1 MENHNTNLVRL
12 SKNLNDSSI
21 LDAKLTEA
29 HYNRAVG
36 YLKIGQLELAT
47 QASMDAL
54 EINPNYAPVHALL
67 EPLKQEYLIRGLT
80 FLKENKFE
88 QAVHAFQCAVT
99 IDPTFVDA
107 HYEIGRVYLEQGKLE
122 MAKIA
127 VDKVLES
134 DFNYLPAHSLLK
146 EIKHAY
152 FVQGLTSLDENRCD
166 NAISDFQHALAI
178 NAGFAEAHCG
188 LVRAYLRQLEKKK
201 KDSER
206 INLLVLATKSV
217 EEAVRIDSD
226 YELARG
232 LSNILHNLWLEED
245 AYHNLLDSLIEGI
258 HLNVVKLVESG
269 KLFTNIGGELEFLFS
284 VHIYSEDDYENAED
298 YDRNVWLAAT
308 GDTDQYTRY
317 CKIWGDLVGLV
328 YDRVSDKYTLHYSG
342 NLSSKIRDWPWQMIA
357 TLSLY
362 LEAERDIC
370 GSKSS
375 FDQRV
380 TMSLESE
387 VETSLFPENLY
398 SRAFHLHQNCKRDLT
413 NLTKDH
419 EFLWDVLGLILPTK
433 VDYYS
438 QVGSMIME
446 AYYDTPEAY
455 QQYLREEAEAYS
467 DLRETELNDSYEENF
482 IHEEVESNDPYE
494 EEMWLEYQEIMS
506 EQDGFYPSYG
516 WYEEYDMLDEL
527 EGSEHY

>member
-1 MENHNTNLVRL
+1 MEHNAEMRDLFDFT
-12 SKNLNDSSI
+12 D
-21 LDAKLTEA
+21 LDEKLTEA

-36 YLKIGQLELAT
+36 YLKIGQLELAA

-54 EINPNYAPVHALL
+54 EINPDYAPVHALL

-80 FLKENKFE
+80 LLKENKFE
-88 QAVHAFQCAVT
+88 QAAHAFQCAVT
-99 IDPTFVDA
+99 IDPTFV
-107 HYEIGRVYLEQGKLE
+107 G
-122 MAKIA
+122 
-127 VDKVLES
+127 
-134 DFNYLPAHSLLK
+134 
-146 EIKHAY
+146 
-152 FVQGLTSLDENRCD
+152 
-166 NAISDFQHALAI
+166 
-178 NAGFAEAHCG
+178 AHCG
-188 LVRAYLRQLEKKK
+188 LVPAYLRQLEDEE
-201 KDSER
+201 KDSKR

-226 YELARG
+226 CELVRG
-232 LSNILHNLWLEED
+232 FSNVLHNLWLEED

-258 HLNVVKLVESG
+258 HLNVVKLVESS
-269 KLFTNIGGELEFLFS
+269 KLFTNVGGELEFLSS
-284 VHIYSEDDYENAED
+284 VHLYSKDDYENAED
-298 YDRNVWLAAT
+298 YDRNAWLAAT

-317 CKIWGDLVGLV
+317 CKIWGDLIGLV
-328 YDRVSDKYTLHYSG
+328 YDRDSDKYTLHYSG
-342 NLSSKIRDWPWQMIA
+342 NLSSKIRDWPWQMIV

-370 GSKSS
+370 ESKSS
-375 FDQRV
+375 FEQRV

-387 VETSLFPENLY
+387 VETLVFPENLY
-398 SRAFHLHQNCKRDLT
+398 SRAFRLHRNCKHDFT

-419 EFLWDVLGLILPTK
+419 GFLWDVLGLVLAIK

-446 AYYDTPEAY
+446 DYYDTPEAY
-455 QQYLREEAEAYS
+455 QQYLQAEAYS
-467 DLRETELNDSYEENF
+467 DVREAEPDDSYEDNL
-482 IHEEVESNDPYE
+482 IHEEVEPNDPYE

-506 EQDGFYPSYG
+506 EQAGFYPSYG